1 MSTTRLPLSTLLGY
15 GVGSLGTGIFS
26 TTPGVLLLFFLTDT
40 LGVPTALAGIAV
52 FLPKFIDVVSD
63 PFVGLMSDRTRS
75 RYGRRRPYLLA
86 GALLMFLTYVFLFNV
101 PASVSPSGAFWYV
114 AVMFTL
120 SSLSYTL
127 FAIPYI
133 AMPAEMSEQPAERV
147 RIVSWRMAFALI
159 GTMVGAALA
168 PMVVGAFEGGRQ
180 GYAAM
185 SWLIGGMAAGA
196 MLWTFCA
203 TGRVQLSEPR
213 TGDTPLGRQFALTWR
228 NPHFKTLAAPF
239 LLQIVAVAT
248 LLAAAPYY
256 SAHIMNADETMV
268 GKMLLAVTLAAVASI
283 PLWSHLAR
291 RFGKRAAYTGAM
303 VLLGC
308 ATLGLLGGRPDEP
321 VYLFS
326 CLILVG
332 VAFGAQQVL
341 PFAMLIDVI
350 HHDSATHGLRRE
362 GFISGIWVAGEKLG
376 LALGP
381 LVAALVLQT
390 SGFMGNLV
398 HAEQSP
404 AAIEG
409 IRAAF
414 ATVPAILIA
423 VSLVL
428 LRRYRLD

>member
-1 MSTTRLPLSTLLGY
+1 MSTARLPLSTLLGY

-114 AVMFTL
+114 TIMFTL
-120 SSLSYTL
+120 SSLSYAL
-127 FAIPYI
+127 FAIPYV
-133 AMPAEMSEQPAERV
+133 AMPAEMSDEPTERV

-185 SWLIGGMAAGA
+185 SWLIGGTAAGA

-203 TGRVQLSEPR
+203 TGRLRLSEPPH
-213 TGDTPLGRQFALTWR
+213 GATPLSRQFALTWR
-228 NPHFKTLAAPF
+228 SPHFKTLVAPF

-248 LLAAAPYY
+248 LLAAAPY
-256 SAHIMNADETMV
+256 
-268 GKMLLAVTLAAVASI
+268 
-283 PLWSHLAR
+283 
-291 RFGKRAAYTGAM
+291 
-303 VLLGC
+303 
-308 ATLGLLGGRPDEP
+308 
-321 VYLFS
+321 
-326 CLILVG
+326 
-332 VAFGAQQVL
+332 
-341 PFAMLIDVI
+341 
-350 HHDSATHGLRRE
+350 
-362 GFISGIWVAGEKLG
+362 
-376 LALGP
+376 
-381 LVAALVLQT
+381 
-390 SGFMGNLV
+390 
-398 HAEQSP
+398 
-404 AAIEG
+404 
-409 IRAAF
+409 
-414 ATVPAILIA
+414 
-423 VSLVL
+423 
-428 LRRYRLD
+428 